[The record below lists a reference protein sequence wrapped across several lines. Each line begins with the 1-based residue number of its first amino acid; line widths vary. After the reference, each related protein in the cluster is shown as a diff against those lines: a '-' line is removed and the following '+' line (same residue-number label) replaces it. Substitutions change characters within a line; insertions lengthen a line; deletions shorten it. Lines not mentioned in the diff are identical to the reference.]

1 MLLRLEIESRVESLD
16 GEGGSRTEGRL
27 EVGDRLIKDL
37 LLLLTVGTSSDE
49 VIVSEFVFETETT
62 GTDIAGERKSLELGL
77 AVETGPGEEEAALG
91 EAVAFTVLC
100 EADRR
105 VGVLFGAVVMPFEC
119 C

>member
-16 GEGGSRTEGRL
+16 GEGGSKTERRL
-27 EVGDRLIKDL
+27 EAGDRVINDL

-49 VIVSEFVFETETT
+49 VAVSEFGFETETT

-77 AVETGPGEEEAALG
+77 AVEAGFGEEEAAPR
-91 EAVAFTVLC
+91 EAVVFTVLC
-100 EADRR
+100 KVDGRKIAL
-105 VGVLFGAVVMPFEC
+105 VGAAVIPVEC

>member
-1 MLLRLEIESRVESLD
+1 MLLRLEIERRVESLD

-27 EVGDRLIKDL
+27 EVGDRLINDL

-49 VIVSEFVFETETT
+49 VVVPEFGFETETT

-77 AVETGPGEEEAALG
+77 AVETGLSEEEAARG
-91 EAVAFTVLC
+91 ESVAFTVLY

-105 VGVLFGAVVMPFEC
+105 VAALFGAVVMPFEC

>member
-1 MLLRLEIESRVESLD
+1 MLLRLEIESRVERLD

-37 LLLLTVGTSSDE
+37 LLLLTVGTNSDE
-49 VIVSEFVFETETT
+49 GMVPEYGFETETT
-62 GTDIAGERKSLELGL
+62 GTDTAGETKSLELGL
-77 AVETGPGEEEAALG
+77 AVETGLSEEEAARG
-91 EAVAFTVLC
+91 EAVAFTVLY

-105 VGVLFGAVVMPFEC
+105 VAVLFGAVVIPFEC